1 MSSFVLREF
10 WERTTTPI
18 YNTETGELIDNKVMK
33 ANRHL
38 EVEYFDVYKDAIWV
52 KLESDDEE

>member
-38 EVEYFDVYKDAIWV
+38 EVEHFDVYKDAIWV